1 MALREDQFVHE
12 SFSELMKGESREPVK
27 LSDKDFD
34 KIVKRAIRRIPEEL
48 RQHLENVLISVRKRP
63 SKEML
68 EEMEVPAGETLLGF
82 FSGIPLVDQ
91 SVTDPPLYSD
101 TIFIFQEPLEEM
113 CRTLDELEEEIE
125 LTVVHEIAHY
135 FGISEERLEEL
146 GYS

>member
-1 MALREDQFVHE
+1 
-12 SFSELMKGESREPVK
+12 MK
-27 LSDKDFD
+27 LTDKEFD
-34 KIVKRAIRRIPEEL
+34 RIVKRAIRRIPEEL
-48 RQHLENVLISVRKRP
+48 RQHLDNVLIAVRKRP
-63 SKEML
+63 SEDML
-68 EEMEVPAGETLLGF
+68 EEMDVPPGEELLGF

-91 SVTDPPLYSD
+91 SVTSPSLYSD

-113 CRTLDELEEEIE
+113 CETVEELAQEIE

>member
-1 MALREDQFVHE
+1 M
-12 SFSELMKGESREPVK
+12 K
-27 LSDKDFD
+27 LSDKEFD
-34 KIVKRAIRRIPEEL
+34 RIVKRAIRRIPDEL
-48 RQHLENVLISVRKRP
+48 RQHLNNVLISVRKRA
-63 SKEML
+63 SEEML
-68 EEMEVPAGETLLGF
+68 EEMEVPPGEELLGF

-91 SVTDPPLYSD
+91 SITDPPLYSD

-113 CRTLDELEEEIE
+113 CRTVEELEQEIE

>member
-1 MALREDQFVHE
+1 
-12 SFSELMKGESREPVK
+12 MKLIE
-27 LSDKDFD
+27 KDFD
-34 KIVKRAIRRIPEEL
+34 RMVKRAIRRIPEEL
-48 RQHLENVLISVRKRP
+48 RQHLDNVLISVRKRP
-63 SKEML
+63 SEEML
-68 EEMEVPAGETLLGF
+68 EEMDVPAGETLLGF
-82 FSGIPLVDQ
+82 FSGVPLVEQ

-113 CRTLDELEEEIE
+113 CETVEELEQEIE